1 MLKYLWT
8 VTQDLFVTVTLVT
21 WMHAVLERLYARF
34 GRRFHFAG
42 IGAGVIAAI
51 ALAAVKGTSNR
62 IVSSR
67 WNHSIYIFV
76 MATTLAFV
84 LLILIF
90 GRRGKERPGLTGAL
104 TCLAGAG
111 LSATMIFYALP
122 GVLLY
127 PFNFN
132 TMGEGY
138 LSSYYMVRIAGWLL
152 ALILLLVYSRTLYH
166 CALNIKPLGLVS
178 GTACAGALINA
189 AYCFGRFF
197 APWVNRAKWLK
208 WPTVKYSDEAYGW
221 IGKWM
226 MFTAN
231 HAMLFTWLLVALS
244 AALLIVCFVQN
255 TRVTVP
261 WDNPAQRRKLRA
273 WHRGYRRVACAGLG
287 AVLIATLFMTA
298 VKSYDTRVIELSAP
312 ETFTVDEENIY
323 VPVENV
329 NDFHLHRFEYQTEN
343 GVNVRWIV
351 VRKPN
356 SAAYGVGLDACDV
369 CGNAGYYERNG
380 QVVCRRCDVVM
391 NLNTIGFKGGCNP
404 IPLSYEV
411 GDGNLIF
418 KLADIIA
425 GEREF
430 K

>member
-21 WMHAVLERLYARF
+21 FIHAVLSRLYDKH
-34 GRRFHFAG
+34 GRRRHLAG
-42 IGAGVIAAI
+42 ICTGVAAAI
-51 ALAAVKGTSNR
+51 VLAAVKGTSNR

-67 WNHSIYIFV
+67 WNHHIYVFV
-76 MATTLAFV
+76 MAFTLAFV
-84 LLILIF
+84 LLVALF
-90 GRRGKERPGLTGAL
+90 GRRRKDRPGLTGAL

-127 PFNFN
+127 PFHFN

-138 LSSYYMVRIAGWLL
+138 LSSYYMARIAGWLL
-152 ALILLLVYSRTLYH
+152 ALVLLLAYSRALYH
-166 CALNIKPLGLVS
+166 CAVNIKPLASAS
-178 GTACAGALINA
+178 GIACAGALVNA

-197 APWVNRAKWLK
+197 APWVNRAKWLG
-208 WPTVKYSDEAYGW
+208 WPVKYSDETYGW
-221 IGKWM
+221 IGDFM

-231 HAMLFTWLLVALS
+231 HAMLFTWLL
-244 AALLIVCFVQN
+244 AALAAAALAICLIQN
-255 TRVTVP
+255 MRVTEP

-273 WHRGYRRVACAGLG
+273 WHRGYRRVACVGLG
-287 AVLIATLFMTA
+287 AVVIAALFMTV
-298 VKSYDTRVIELSAP
+298 VKRYDTRVIELSAP
-312 ETFTVDEENIY
+312 ETFTVDDENIY

-329 NDFHLHRFEYQTEN
+329 NDFHLHRFEYQTDN

-411 GDGNLIF
+411 GDGQLIF
-418 KLADIIA
+418 KLSDIIA